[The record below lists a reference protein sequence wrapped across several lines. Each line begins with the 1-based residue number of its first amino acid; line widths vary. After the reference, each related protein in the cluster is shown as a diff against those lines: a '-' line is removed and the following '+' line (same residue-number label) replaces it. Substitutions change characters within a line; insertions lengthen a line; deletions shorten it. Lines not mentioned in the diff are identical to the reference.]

1 MIYKL
6 IFSVFFLWTALSAC
20 SQASTTK
27 EQDPKTPNSNPNPTE
42 DTTQAFSFI
51 NPSGKTIETRF
62 PAPPGFVR
70 DSSSANSFTSYLRN
84 LPLKPDGSPVLLYD
98 GSQKG
103 YQDGQCA
110 VVNLPIG
117 KKDLHQCAD
126 ALMRLRAEYLW
137 NQKRYDEI
145 GFHLV
150 SGFYTKYTPWMNGSR
165 VSLQGGAHWVA
176 TAAASNTYNDFWKY
190 MEFIFSYASTL
201 SLAKEMKS
209 IQPKEIAVGD
219 VFIKGGA
226 PGHCVIVIDLVR
238 NPETGEKKFLLAQS
252 YMPAQEIQVLRN
264 PSSEDMWYTAVDGGN
279 LETPEW
285 SFTWDQLKR
294 F

>member
-1 MIYKL
+1 
-6 IFSVFFLWTALSAC
+6 
-20 SQASTTK
+20 
-27 EQDPKTPNSNPNPTE
+27 
-42 DTTQAFSFI
+42 
-51 NPSGKTIETRF
+51 
-62 PAPPGFVR
+62 
-70 DSSSANSFTSYLRN
+70 
-84 LPLKPDGSPVLLYD
+84 
-98 GSQKG
+98 
-103 YQDGQCA
+103 
-110 VVNLPIG
+110 
-117 KKDLHQCAD
+117 
-126 ALMRLRAEYLW
+126 MRLRAEYLW
-137 NQKRYDEI
+137 TQKRFDEI

-165 VSLQGGAHWVA
+165 VSLQGGAHWVP

-201 SLAKEMKS
+201 SLSREMKS
-209 IQPKEIAVGD
+209 IQPDEIAIGD

-226 PGHCVIVIDLVR
+226 PGHCVIVVDMVR

>member
-1 MIYKL
+1 MIYRL
-6 IFSVFFLWTALSAC
+6 TFSALFLWTALSAC
-20 SQASTTK
+20 SQGATTK
-27 EQDPKTPNSNPNPTE
+27 EQDAKSPTPKPSE
-42 DTTQAFSFI
+42 DTIKAFSYI
-51 NPSGKTIETRF
+51 NPEGKTIETRF
-62 PAPPGFVR
+62 PAPPGFER
-70 DSSSANSFTSYLRN
+70 DSSSSASFGTYLRD
-84 LPLKPDGSPVLLYD
+84 LPLKPDGSPVLTYN
-98 GSQKG
+98 GTVKG

-117 KKDLHQCAD
+117 RKDLHQCAD
-126 ALMRLRAEYLW
+126 AVMRLRAEYLW
-137 NQKRYDEI
+137 KQKRYDEI

-165 VSLQGGAHWVA
+165 VSFQGGAHWVQSA
-176 TAAASNTYNDFWKY
+176 TAANTYQDFWKY
-190 MEFIFSYASTL
+190 MEFIFTYASTL
-201 SLAKEMKS
+201 SLSREMKS
-209 IQPKEIAVGD
+209 IQPKEMAIGD

-226 PGHCVIVIDLVR
+226 PGHCVIVVDMVR

-264 PSSEDMWYTAVDGGN
+264 PETEDMWYTVVDGGN